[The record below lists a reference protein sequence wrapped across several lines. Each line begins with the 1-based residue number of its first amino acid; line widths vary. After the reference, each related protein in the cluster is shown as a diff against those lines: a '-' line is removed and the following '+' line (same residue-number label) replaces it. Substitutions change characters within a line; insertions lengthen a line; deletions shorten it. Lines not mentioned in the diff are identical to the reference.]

1 MRTGSRFDVSEAFDF
16 QPVLTGTNV
25 CVRPIRTDEFE
36 ALYAVAA
43 DPLMWGQH
51 PAKDRSQRV
60 VFEKWF
66 ADAVPQLA
74 LTIEELASQR
84 VIGSSRYYDWNPA
97 TREVAIGFTF
107 IARDHWGGA
116 TNAEVKRLM
125 LDHAFE
131 SARTV
136 WFHVDP
142 ANTRSRKAMEKI
154 GGIYTHIAM
163 ISIAGAAARDYAFYR
178 IDAP

>member
-1 MRTGSRFDVSEAFDF
+1 MVE
-16 QPVLTGTNV
+16 
-25 CVRPIRTDEFE
+25 E
-36 ALYAVAA
+36 VA
-43 DPLMWGQH
+43 
-51 PAKDRSQRV
+51 
-60 VFEKWF
+60 
-66 ADAVPQLA
+66 
-74 LTIEELASQR
+74 TQR

-107 IARDHWGGA
+107 LARDHWGGK
-116 TNAEVKRLM
+116 TNAQMKQTDARPCVRW
-125 LDHAFE
+125 
-131 SARTV
+131 ARTV

-154 GGIYTHIAM
+154 GGVYTHTAM

>member
-1 MRTGSRFDVSEAFDF
+1 
-16 QPVLTGTNV
+16 
-25 CVRPIRTDEFE
+25 
-36 ALYAVAA
+36 
-43 DPLMWGQH
+43 MWAQH
-51 PAKDRSQRV
+51 PAKDRSQRA

-74 LTIEELASQR
+74 LTIEEVVTQR
-84 VIGSSRYYDWNPA
+84 VIGSSRYYYWNPT

-125 LDHAFE
+125 LEHAFK
-131 SARTV
+131 SALTI

-154 GGIYTHIAM
+154 GGVYSHTAM
-163 ISIAGAAARDYAFYR
+163 IGIAGAAARDYAFYR
-178 IDAP
+178 IDASPARLG